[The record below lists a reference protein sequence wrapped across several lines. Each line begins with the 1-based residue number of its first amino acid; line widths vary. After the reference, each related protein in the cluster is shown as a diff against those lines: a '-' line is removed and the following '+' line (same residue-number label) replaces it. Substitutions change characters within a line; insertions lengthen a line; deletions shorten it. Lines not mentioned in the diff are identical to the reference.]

1 MHDALPHRRCPACQS
16 EMDPLQVRGVTIDG
30 CTNCN
35 GFWFD
40 TDELG
45 ALADRDIVESV
56 VGHAMRSGYRC
67 HCKKCHDELND
78 SPTVTECFKCG
89 QAVPKCPRCG
99 DVTLSIGNFQG
110 VNLDVCPCCHGIF
123 FDAGELQLLLRG
135 QGSATYVAQD
145 ALNRARAQRLDDN
158 RTARRYG
165 IAFGDEADLTEQ
177 DGPHRAYRC
186 AVCQKRVKYRHVFI
200 DGSEHRCGSC
210 ASPTASPLYM
220 HPVDKMG
227 HFEREMQPYL
237 YRGRRGSEG
246 ISVDEYNYY
255 GHQRIRNMHFFSEVI
270 VDFFNFLF
278 AKKR

>member
-40 TDELG
+40 TDELV

-78 SPTVTECFKCG
+78 SPHVTECFKCG

-145 ALNRARAQRLDDN
+145 ALNRLYQGGVRAVWN
-158 RTARRYG
+158 FAPT
-165 IAFGDEADLTEQ
+165 DLTHPEDMIAVNVHLSDSLQ
-177 DGPHRAYRC
+177 ILSYKIAHR
-186 AVCQKRVKYRHVFI
+186 
-200 DGSEHRCGSC
+200 DN
-210 ASPTASPLYM
+210 
-220 HPVDKMG
+220 D
-227 HFEREMQPYL
+227 
-237 YRGRRGSEG
+237 
-246 ISVDEYNYY
+246 
-255 GHQRIRNMHFFSEVI
+255 
-270 VDFFNFLF
+270 
-278 AKKR
+278 